1 MKHGLVQMRAF
12 DPGSP
17 ISSTSM
23 KAGDFLLAV
32 YRAVDAHDNGPVLYF
47 NMRQLRVS
55 LVDKVMGD
63 MWRKEWSGS
72 YDECAVTQTRGEGVS
87 GRGGD
92 ADA

>member
-32 YRAVDAHDNGPVLYF
+32 YRAVDEHDNGPVLYF
-47 NMRQLRVS
+47 NM
-55 LVDKVMGD
+55 
-63 MWRKEWSGS
+63 
-72 YDECAVTQTRGEGVS
+72 
-87 GRGGD
+87 
-92 ADA
+92 